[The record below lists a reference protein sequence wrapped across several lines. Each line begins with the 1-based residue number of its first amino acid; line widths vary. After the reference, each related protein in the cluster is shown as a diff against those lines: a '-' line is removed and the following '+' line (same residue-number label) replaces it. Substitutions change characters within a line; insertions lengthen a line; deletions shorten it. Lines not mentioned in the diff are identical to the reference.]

1 MLKNLQC
8 DICSKQ
14 VQNKLM
20 LHTLKEIYQTKD
32 VVRVCED
39 CGERLS
45 SKILKEI
52 AEYMSRIEELNI
64 KNKPKPKGFWSRV
77 WLRWFG

>member
-1 MLKNLQC
+1 MKNLQC

-20 LHTLKEIYQTKD
+20 LRTLREIYQTKD
-32 VVRVCED
+32 VAQVCED

-52 AEYMSRIEELNI
+52 SEYMSRIEKLNI
-64 KNKPKPKGFWSRV
+64 ENKTKPKGFWSKF